1 MANFDHKEIEKKW
14 SKSWKENN
22 LYRTPNTNR
31 PKKYILDMWPYPSG
45 AGLHVGHVEGYTA
58 TDIYSRYLRMKGFD
72 VLHPMGWDSFGLPAE
87 NYAIKTGIHPSIQT
101 QESIKV
107 FKEQMNSV
115 GLSYDWEK
123 EEDASSPEYY
133 KHTQELFL
141 DLFDKGLAYKAKA
154 PVIWCPSCETVLAN
168 EQVVDDKCERC
179 DSTVIQKQMEQW
191 FFKITDYAQRLLD
204 GLETIDWPASTKA
217 MQRNW
222 IGRKEGHTVK
232 FDDVEVF
239 TTRIDTLHG
248 ASFVAVANDSEEGF
262 TGKYVTNPAT
272 GKKIPVL
279 RADYVLDTYGTG
291 AVMGVPAYDE
301 RDLVFAKKFDI
312 EIIQME
318 PDPSMEKYGQKKIQ
332 YRLRDWLISRQRYWG
347 TPIPMIFCD
356 KCNWQPVTADQLP
369 VKLPLDV
376 DFKPTGE
383 SPIARS
389 KTFQTGVTCPK
400 CGGVGRR
407 EVDTMDTFVDSS
419 WYFLKFAEA
428 DVKKWMPVDL
438 YIGGDHATTH
448 LIFARFINLFLNDQE
463 PFAKFYKN
471 GHVLGEDNRK
481 MSKRWGNVV
490 NPVAVVDKFGADTLR
505 MYEMFMGPLDMTK
518 AWNTSGVE
526 GVYRFLNRLYRKFE
540 ETCGKT
546 GETGAVNRLVNDLTL
561 RVTTDL
567 ETLSFN
573 TAIAAMMETLNQM
586 GDVDGNWPAAWEV
599 FAKVLAPFA
608 PFISEEIWNRLGHK
622 ESIHIQSW
630 PDYDPSLRVQVQVT
644 VAIQVNGKLR
654 DLLKDGPDIE
664 QRAAASAK
672 IQPYIKGANYRT
684 IFVPGKVINFIV
696 NV

>member
-1 MANFDHKEIEKKW
+1 
-14 SKSWKENN
+14 
-22 LYRTPNTNR
+22 
-31 PKKYILDMWPYPSG
+31 
-45 AGLHVGHVEGYTA
+45 
-58 TDIYSRYLRMKGFD
+58 
-72 VLHPMGWDSFGLPAE
+72 
-87 NYAIKTGIHPSIQT
+87 
-101 QESIKV
+101 
-107 FKEQMNSV
+107 
-115 GLSYDWEK
+115 
-123 EEDASSPEYY
+123 
-133 KHTQELFL
+133 
-141 DLFDKGLAYKAKA
+141 
-154 PVIWCPSCETVLAN
+154 
-168 EQVVDDKCERC
+168 
-179 DSTVIQKQMEQW
+179 
-191 FFKITDYAQRLLD
+191 
-204 GLETIDWPASTKA
+204 
-217 MQRNW
+217 
-222 IGRKEGHTVK
+222 
-232 FDDVEVF
+232 
-239 TTRIDTLHG
+239 
-248 ASFVAVANDSEEGF
+248 
-262 TGKYVTNPAT
+262 
-272 GKKIPVL
+272 
-279 RADYVLDTYGTG
+279 
-291 AVMGVPAYDE
+291 
-301 RDLVFAKKFDI
+301 
-312 EIIQME
+312 
-318 PDPSMEKYGQKKIQ
+318 MEKYGQKKIQ

-356 KCNWQPVTADQLP
+356 KCNWQPVPADQLP

-400 CGGVGRR
+400 CGGVGKR

-586 GDVDGNWPAAWEV
+586 GMLMAIGQ
-599 FAKVLAPFA
+599 L
-608 PFISEEIWNRLGHK
+608 LGRSLPK
-622 ESIHIQSW
+622 SW
-630 PDYDPSLRVQVQVT
+630 PPLPPSYPRRSGT
-644 VAIQVNGKLR
+644 
-654 DLLKDGPDIE
+654 D
-664 QRAAASAK
+664 
-672 IQPYIKGANYRT
+672 
-684 IFVPGKVINFIV
+684 
-696 NV
+696 

>member
-1 MANFDHKEIEKKW
+1 
-14 SKSWKENN
+14 
-22 LYRTPNTNR
+22 
-31 PKKYILDMWPYPSG
+31 
-45 AGLHVGHVEGYTA
+45 
-58 TDIYSRYLRMKGFD
+58 
-72 VLHPMGWDSFGLPAE
+72 
-87 NYAIKTGIHPSIQT
+87 
-101 QESIKV
+101 
-107 FKEQMNSV
+107 
-115 GLSYDWEK
+115 
-123 EEDASSPEYY
+123 
-133 KHTQELFL
+133 
-141 DLFDKGLAYKAKA
+141 
-154 PVIWCPSCETVLAN
+154 
-168 EQVVDDKCERC
+168 
-179 DSTVIQKQMEQW
+179 
-191 FFKITDYAQRLLD
+191 
-204 GLETIDWPASTKA
+204 
-217 MQRNW
+217 
-222 IGRKEGHTVK
+222 
-232 FDDVEVF
+232 
-239 TTRIDTLHG
+239 
-248 ASFVAVANDSEEGF
+248 
-262 TGKYVTNPAT
+262 
-272 GKKIPVL
+272 
-279 RADYVLDTYGTG
+279 
-291 AVMGVPAYDE
+291 
-301 RDLVFAKKFDI
+301 
-312 EIIQME
+312 
-318 PDPSMEKYGQKKIQ
+318 
-332 YRLRDWLISRQRYWG
+332 
-347 TPIPMIFCD
+347 
-356 KCNWQPVTADQLP
+356 
-369 VKLPLDV
+369 
-376 DFKPTGE
+376 
-383 SPIARS
+383 
-389 KTFQTGVTCPK
+389 
-400 CGGVGRR
+400 
-407 EVDTMDTFVDSS
+407 MDTFVDSS

-471 GHVLGEDNRK
+471 GHVLSEDNRK

-622 ESIHIQSW
+622 ESIHIQPW
-630 PDYDPSLRVQVQVT
+630 PDYDPSLRVQAQVT